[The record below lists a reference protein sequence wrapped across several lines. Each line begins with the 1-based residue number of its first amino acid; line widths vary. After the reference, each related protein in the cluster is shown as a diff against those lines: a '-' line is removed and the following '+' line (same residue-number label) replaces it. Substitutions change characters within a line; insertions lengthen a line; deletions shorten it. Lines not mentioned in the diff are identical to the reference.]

1 MSLFDIE
8 VKTIQGQVQTLEPY
22 RGQVMLIVNT
32 ATKCG
37 FAPQFKGLQK
47 LHDTYKDQGFTV
59 LGFPSGQ
66 FANQELGTDEEVA
79 QACELN
85 FGVSFPL
92 FSKIDVNGK
101 NAHPLFKH
109 LTKEAPGLLGSKS
122 IKWNFTKFLI
132 DSAGQVIKRYSPTTT
147 PDKLEQDIIRLLLP
161 ANFII

>member
-22 RGQVMLIVNT
+22 RGQVLLIVNT

-47 LHDTYKDQGFTV
+47 LHDTYKEQGFSV
-59 LGFPSGQ
+59 LGFPSSQ

-79 QACELN
+79 QACKLN

-101 NAHPLFKH
+101 TAHPLFKQ
-109 LTKEAPGLLGSKS
+109 LTKEAPGLLGSKL
-122 IKWNFTKFLI
+122 IKWNFTKFLV
-132 DSAGQVIKRYSPTTT
+132 DQEGKVVKRFAPTDE
-147 PDKLEQDIIRLLLP
+147 PESIEGKIRELLGV
-161 ANFII
+161 

>member
-1 MSLFDIE
+1 
-8 VKTIQGQVQTLEPY
+8 
-22 RGQVMLIVNT
+22 MLIVNT

-66 FANQELGTDEEVA
+66 FANQELGTAAEVA
-79 QACELN
+79 QACKLN

-122 IKWNFTKFLI
+122 IKWNVTKFLV
-132 DSAGQVIKRYSPTTT
+132 DRDGKVVKRFAPTDE
-147 PDKLEQDIIRLLLP
+147 PASIEGEIRKLLGV
-161 ANFII
+161 